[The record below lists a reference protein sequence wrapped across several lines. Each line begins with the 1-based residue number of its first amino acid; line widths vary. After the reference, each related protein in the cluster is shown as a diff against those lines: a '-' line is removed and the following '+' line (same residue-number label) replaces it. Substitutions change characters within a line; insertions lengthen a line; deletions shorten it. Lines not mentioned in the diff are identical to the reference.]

1 MSSLLEIGDP
11 LGPLLTLSIV
21 IFVGVA
27 CGAGARRIGLPSVTG
42 QILAGLL
49 MGQAGLA
56 IFSSEDLH
64 GLEPL
69 TQLALG
75 LIAVT
80 VGAHLNLQ
88 RLRNAERRLFY
99 LLLTESLVTPIVVF
113 AALFVLPASSAR
125 LALLLA
131 AISIATA
138 PATIVAIVKETRSKG
153 VFVKT
158 LVAAVALNNMACIV
172 LFEVARNVSKAIW
185 VGGDGG
191 VPLGYSAAQSA
202 MAELMIAAA
211 IGGGVA
217 IAMDRFARFAIHRDN
232 LTTGAVLAL
241 IFATG
246 LATALDTSPLLA
258 CLVLGI
264 VQTNITRTRSH
275 LVDSVFADFEPTI
288 LAIFFTLAGLH
299 LTTEHLGTASLMA
312 VSYFLARAL
321 GKYAAADLA
330 MRLAHATDRVR
341 QNLGIALVPQA
352 GVAVGL
358 VIVIQNDPAF
368 GDIAGILSAVVLSV
382 VLVNEIIG
390 PILTRL
396 ALGRAG
402 EIGKDRLR
410 LIDFLQEEN
419 IVTDFSPESK
429 EQAILE
435 LTDRLIRSHGLRDLD
450 KESLIDS
457 ILSRENQAS
466 TCLGGGLAVPH
477 GILPEGYP
485 MVGVMAISRE
495 GLDFETPDGQPIHCM
510 VLLGTSPEERER
522 HLQVLATLARTIGM
536 GVELQ
541 EMLFNAKSAA
551 HAYEI
556 LHGEESE
563 DFNYFLESP
572 DTRADK
578 A

>member
-42 QILAGLL
+42 QILAGLV

-69 TQLALG
+69 THLALG

-113 AALFVLPASSAR
+113 AALFLLPASSAR

-138 PATIVAIVKETRSKG
+138 PATILAIVKETRSKG

-185 VGGDGG
+185 VGGDGA

-241 IFATG
+241 IFTTG

-258 CLVLGI
+258 CLVLGV

-299 LTTEHLGTASLMA
+299 LTTEHLGTASLLA
-312 VSYFLARAL
+312 ITYFSARVF
-321 GKYAAADLA
+321 GKYFAADLA

-358 VIVIQNDPAF
+358 VIVVQNDPAF
-368 GDIAGILSAVVLSV
+368 SDIAGILSAVVLSV

-390 PILTRL
+390 PILTRV

-419 IVTDFSPESK
+419 IITDFSPESK

-435 LTDRLIRSHGLRDLD
+435 LTDRLIRSHGLHDLD

-457 ILSRENQAS
+457 ILTRESQAS

-485 MVGVMAISRE
+485 MVGVMALSRE

-563 DFNYFLESP
+563 DFNYFLEAP

>member
-1 MSSLLEIGDP
+1 MSMPFAIGDP
-11 LGPLLTLSIV
+11 IGPLLTLSAV
-21 IFVGVA
+21 ILVGVA
-27 CGAGARRIGLPSVTG
+27 CGAGARRLGLPSVTG
-42 QILAGLL
+42 QIIAGLA

-56 IFSSEDLH
+56 VFSPEDLH

-69 TQLALG
+69 THLALG

-99 LLLTESLVTPIVVF
+99 LLLTESVITPVIVF
-113 AALFVLPASSAR
+113 AALFLLPSSSAR

-131 AISIATA
+131 TISIATA

-172 LFEVARNVSKAIW
+172 LFEIARNVSTTIW
-185 VGGDGG
+185 GSADGS
-191 VPLGYSAAQSA
+191 VPLGSGVAESAL
-202 MAELMIAAA
+202 AELMVSVA

-241 IFATG
+241 IFTTG

-258 CLVLGI
+258 CLVLGM

-299 LTTEHLGTASLMA
+299 LTTEHLGTASLLA
-312 VSYFLARAL
+312 VAYFVARAV
-321 GKYAAADLA
+321 GKFFAADLA
-330 MRLAHATDRVR
+330 MRLAHATERVR
-341 QNLGIALVPQA
+341 KHLGIALVPQA

-368 GDIAGILSAVVLSV
+368 SDIAGLLSAIVLSV
-382 VLVNEIIG
+382 VMVNEIIG
-390 PILTRL
+390 PLLTRF
-396 ALGRAG
+396 ALSRAG

-419 IVTDFSPESK
+419 IVTHFSADSK
-429 EQAILE
+429 QDAILK
-435 LTDRLIRSHGLRDLD
+435 LTDRLIRSHGLHDIDRDVLTA
-450 KESLIDS
+450 S
-457 ILSRENQAS
+457 ILDRENQTS
-466 TCLGGGLAVPH
+466 TCLGGGLSVPH

-485 MVGVMAISRE
+485 MVGVMALSQE
-495 GLDFETPDGQPIHCM
+495 GLNFDTPDGQPVHCM
-510 VLLGTSPEERER
+510 VLLGTSPDERDR
-522 HLQVLATLARTIGM
+522 HLQVLASLARTIGM

-541 EMLFNAKSAA
+541 DRLFNAKSAA

-563 DFNYFLESP
+563 DFNYFLEAP
-572 DTRADK
+572 TGPTAK
-578 A
+578 T